1 MARRYVRDARGRF
14 ASGGGSS
21 GRRQLRSKAGTSAAS
36 PRLERKPVSGTAKPS
51 GTISGTRYG
60 RSVDQF
66 SREMQSMAGRK
77 IGAKVKQRP
86 STLKERAKQAG
97 LKTSTKR
104 THAPRTMRDA
114 TFTTSAP
121 RGTIPKAN
129 PSGAVMRSDGERRT
143 LSAANSTRRPIRSA
157 ATAAKATA
165 AEGMLTRGETRRLKR
180 KRR

>member
-1 MARRYVRDARGRF
+1 MARRYIRDKRGRF

-66 SREMQSMAGRK
+66 SREMQSMVGRK

-86 STLKERAKQAG
+86 ATLSEQAKQAG
-97 LKTSTKR
+97 IRSTSTR

-121 RGTIPKAN
+121 RGTIPKSN
-129 PSGAVMRSDGERRT
+129 PGAALTRSDSGRRT
-143 LSAANSTRRPIRSA
+143 LSAAASTRRPIRSA
-157 ATAAKATA
+157 VTAAKAAA
-165 AEGMLTRGETRRLKR
+165 AEGILNRGETRRLKR